1 MMLTLSVLRCPD
13 AVPPETKRITGG
25 EFRIGRGPDND
36 WIMPDPDR
44 MMSKKHCVVAFRNG
58 GWAIADTS
66 TNGTFL
72 NRDAEP
78 IGSGQIRGLQDGDR
92 IRFGAYE
99 IEVRIDQESAFT
111 QPRAAS
117 GFGGSQSSPFD
128 DPFGDDV
135 FATRPPPAETFS
147 SSAFGNDPLF
157 GGPSPKESVT
167 MPVRY
172 DPMAPPT
179 DDDFFAN
186 PTVPDHSP
194 SFGDA
199 FKPPPVAPK
208 LIPDDDWDLGLPVS
222 QPARPA
228 PPPFVPTPLP
238 PQNFAP
244 LPPPPA
250 FAPPPAPAPSFAPP
264 PPPSAAPAPAF
275 APPPAPAPPAAEYPF
290 PQPVFLPQPQAAPA
304 QSYPVPQQLPVAGL
318 TAPASAAPL
327 PQNFAPAPAA
337 PPPQNFAPP
346 QAAPPP
352 ASPFVEPRDAAPPP
366 AYAAPP
372 APPAA
377 PPAGAENL
385 LAAFLAGAGMAA
397 RQPENPEATMRALGA
412 AFRAMVSGI
421 RQALI
426 ARASIKGEFRIEQT
440 MIRARG
446 NNPLKF
452 SADDED
458 ALSAL
463 LGVGRRIDVTPDAA
477 VADALRDMRLHELA
491 TVAAMQGAVRTLLA
505 GLDPAKLLAEA
516 TGGMLPA
523 QKRAKAFDAYEKLH
537 DSVTRALADDFDS
550 VFGKAFARAY
560 ETALRDISAKDSA

>member
-172 DPMAPPT
+172 DLMAPPT

-238 PQNFAP
+238 PQT
-244 LPPPPA
+244 
-250 FAPPPAPAPSFAPP
+250 FAPP
-264 PPPSAAPAPAF
+264 PPPPAF
-275 APPPAPAPPAAEYPF
+275 TPPPAPQPAQAPPAAEYPF
-290 PQPVFLPQPQAAPA
+290 PQPVFVPQPQAAPA
-304 QSYPVPQQLPVAGL
+304 QNYPVPQQLPVTGL
-318 TAPASAAPL
+318 TPP
-327 PQNFAPAPAA
+327 PPPAPPQAA
-337 PPPQNFAPP
+337 PPPQSF
-346 QAAPPP
+346 APPP
-352 ASPFVEPRDAAPPP
+352 ASPFVEPRDAAPP
-366 AYAAPP
+366 AYAPPP
-372 APPAA
+372 APAA
-377 PPAGAENL
+377 PPAGGENL

-491 TVAAMQGAVRTLLA
+491 TVAAMQGAVRALLA

-516 TGGMLPA
+516 TGMLPA

-560 ETALRDISAKDSA
+560 EAALRDISAKEPP